1 MGLHNIKTALE
12 PLVTQ
17 LCTNEKFHSSVQRPA
32 ELDPF
37 PPSNQAMSILRSLPG
52 LRDTGLIGS
61 KGDRETIW
69 ERLEKKPLCAP
80 SQPQTPPPTP
90 SLPVLTILVRSKVF
104 AQVLMATDDVEI
116 IVMEAC
122 WMKRPLFI

>member
-1 MGLHNIKTALE
+1 M
-12 PLVTQ
+12 TQ

-69 ERLEKKPLCAP
+69 ERLEKKPL
-80 SQPQTPPPTP
+80 PPPP
-90 SLPVLTILVRSKVF
+90 PVFTILVRSKVF
-104 AQVLMATDDVEI
+104 AQVLMATDDLEI